1 MNGVEPENVSEVG
14 YDKDYPGVESEID
27 RLEGLVRRLE
37 ASNTQLGLENDKY
50 RILKRLADELVD
62 NVIELGYSDLVRKY
76 IDFRDSK

>member
-1 MNGVEPENVSEVG
+1 MNGVEDMEE
-14 YDKDYPGVESEID
+14 YPGVEATID
-27 RLEGLVRRLE
+27 SLEGHVRRLE
-37 ASNTQLGLENDKY
+37 ASNTELGLANDKY